1 MISLPLVE
9 DLWFRVK
16 LFLVRAAYYRKRG
29 RALRYGLPA
38 FLVLLDILLLKNLPS
53 SFFEVIHPD
62 ALSFILLIFI
72 ATMSAWFGGLG
83 PGLLATILS
92 ALVNYSL
99 LLKIDIESH
108 AIFGDQLTTVIY
120 LILGFMIS
128 LISEARYE
136 SEAQKDEFIG
146 LAAHELK
153 NPLSSIKGFA
163 ELLSYQAKKAHL
175 KKMEDYANIIHNQS
189 YKLQELINDLLDVTK
204 IDIGKFVYKTEPF
217 VFQSLVEEIIANQQV
232 INKARNL
239 RLVSKS
245 KKVILGDRYRIG
257 QVLTNLLS
265 NAFKYSPDRS
275 PVKVTVKD
283 KPKGILL
290 SVEDHGIGIPP
301 SVQRRIFSQFYRA
314 KKTEKGKAE
323 GLGLGLFISSQ
334 IVKQCYGKLW
344 VKSKE
349 GEGSIFF
356 LELPNK

>member
-108 AIFGDQLTTVIY
+108 AIFGDQLTTAIY

-245 KKVILGDRYRIG
+245 KK
-257 QVLTNLLS
+257 
-265 NAFKYSPDRS
+265 
-275 PVKVTVKD
+275 
-283 KPKGILL
+283 
-290 SVEDHGIGIPP
+290 
-301 SVQRRIFSQFYRA
+301 
-314 KKTEKGKAE
+314 
-323 GLGLGLFISSQ
+323 SS
-334 IVKQCYGKLW
+334 
-344 VKSKE
+344 
-349 GEGSIFF
+349 
-356 LELPNK
+356 